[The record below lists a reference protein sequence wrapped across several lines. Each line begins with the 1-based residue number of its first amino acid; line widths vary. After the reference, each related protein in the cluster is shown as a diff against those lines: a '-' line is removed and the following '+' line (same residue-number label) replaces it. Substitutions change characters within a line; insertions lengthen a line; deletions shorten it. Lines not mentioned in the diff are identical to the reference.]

1 MTYALF
7 PALLSYHFFAP
18 LILRVILAITFIHFG
33 KHKVRQSKEYVA
45 LKFGKTIGWLEVI
58 LGALLLVGIYT
69 QLVAILISIILIIQ
83 LLHKIK
89 SKAFLTDGINYYLIL
104 LVIAISL
111 ILTGPG
117 RFAFDL
123 PL

>member
-1 MTYALF
+1 MTFALF

-18 LILRVILAITFIHFG
+18 LILRIILALTFIHFG
-33 KHKVRQSKEYVA
+33 KHKIRQSTEYVA
-45 LKFGKTIGWLEVI
+45 LKFAKTIGWTEVI
-58 LGALLLVGIYT
+58 LGALLIVGIFT
-69 QLVAILISIILIIQ
+69 QLVAGLVSIILVIQ

-89 SKAFLTDGINYYLIL
+89 SKAFLTDGVNYYLIL

-117 RFAFDL
+117 HYAFDL